1 MFTPSSKTALVTL
14 PQLGGR
20 QLGPA
25 APRPPAPP
33 QPASGSLTGVSE
45 LPESNSRSRKLGSR
59 FGFDKQTH
67 LFQNVRLRGRA
78 GLGWAVRRPRR
89 SEERDS
95 GGKQPH
101 AKEDAAPS
109 GGIQHPRRSQLRAPQ
124 APLRGLLPSL
134 GTRLCSRGSHPKG
147 RPSIPC

>member
-45 LPESNSRSRKLGSR
+45 LPESNSSSRKLGSR
-59 FGFDKQTH
+59 FGFDKQIH
-67 LFQNVRLRGRA
+67 LFQNVRLGGRA

-89 SEERDS
+89 SAER
-95 GGKQPH
+95 GGWG
-101 AKEDAAPS
+101 EAAPRQ
-109 GGIQHPRRSQLRAPQ
+109 GRRSPERRNPAP
-124 APLRGLLPSL
+124 ATLPT
-134 GTRLCSRGSHPKG
+134 TRTASPAATTSALARDTVV
-147 RPSIPC
+147 